1 MMTVNYFQ
9 WIVTLW
15 HYCDFEGTKTVFIEK
30 SSIFAF
36 ILFIPWIF
44 VENYSNMTFFFRS
57 EKSHVLIILNLQ
69 WNKTKLKQKRKFYVC
84 YARRLKDVNIN
95 NKKKEDVIYDYPWD
109 MYPQISK
116 NKDVKNYRNKF
127 TLYRICIIS
136 CEKEWIWC
144 INSWQNIT
152 TCSWR
157 KKLEKER
164 KDIILWLLSFI

>member
-1 MMTVNYFQ
+1 MTLRGQKQYLLKRALSLLLFYLSTEYLLRIILI
-9 WIVTLW
+9 WR
-15 HYCDFEGTKTVFIEK
+15 
-30 SSIFAF
+30 SS
-36 ILFIPWIF
+36 F
-44 VENYSNMTFFFRS
+44 VRK
-57 EKSHVLIILNLQ
+57 KSHVLIILNLQ
-69 WNKTKLKQKRKFYVC
+69 WNKTKLKQKRQFYVC

-95 NKKKEDVIYDYPWD
+95 NKKKEDVIYNYPWD

-127 TLYRICIIS
+127 TLFRICIIS

-144 INSWQNIT
+144 MNSWQNIT